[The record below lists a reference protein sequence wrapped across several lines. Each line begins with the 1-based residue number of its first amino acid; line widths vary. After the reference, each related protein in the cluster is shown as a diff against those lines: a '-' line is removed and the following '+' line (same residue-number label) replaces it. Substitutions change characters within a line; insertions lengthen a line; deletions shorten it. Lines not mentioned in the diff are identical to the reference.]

1 MMHVTTR
8 LMDELTAQDAFDI
21 VAYQLLRQNERSTGS
36 DGVKCLYRSRDGR
49 RRCAIGWLMPD
60 DVYSVGY
67 EGSGVSNLAALL
79 FDRRGDMPFA
89 RMLYRMLPLLRR
101 LQETHDAFAPA
112 EWAGRLRM
120 IAQEFDLSDGVVEHC
135 TTTFHHLRRPSVQY
149 DRIEVRFGWEGSTF
163 IGVDYGR
170 EKREAPGEVLTA

>member
-36 DGVKCLYRSRDGR
+36 DGVKCLYRSRDGK

-60 DVYSVGY
+60 DVYSIGF
-67 EGSGVSNLAALL
+67 EGSGVSNLAELL
-79 FDRRGDMPFA
+79 FARRDDMPFA
-89 RMLYRMLPLLRR
+89 RMIYRMLPLLRR
-101 LQETHDAFAPA
+101 LQETHDAFQPF
-112 EWAGRLRM
+112 EWAARLRT
-120 IAQEFDLSDGVVEHC
+120 IAQEFGLSDAVVDHC
-135 TTTFHHLRRPSVQY
+135 TNTFHHLRRSPPRY
-149 DRIEVRFGWEGSTF
+149 DRIEIRFGWDASTF

-170 EKREAPGEVLTA
+170 EERKAPGEVLTS